1 MNFISSSLIDD
12 RKKNP
17 NTFILKQLIKQE
29 IIHQVLNSF
38 IFLIKQFNEQD
49 SSIETQITSESCCI
63 LHSLTSFFLLIRK
76 LLHYDGLIRA
86 PMTTLMRTRGQDTYD
101 TNITTTL
108 QKMILKISH
117 SLLLPFELNLFQKFP
132 LSIQLEWFNIV
143 EEMFENLKLLKDST
157 RKGDN
162 NGNNSL
168 KGSLKSQLS
177 DIRSMFDT
185 MNRVRDR
192 DESLQSPSS
201 SHAPPEDNR
210 LLEAAA
216 GLDFTPIQVIDAITS
231 IN

>member
-1 MNFISSSLIDD
+1 M
-12 RKKNP
+12 
-17 NTFILKQLIKQE
+17 
-29 IIHQVLNSF
+29 
-38 IFLIKQFNEQD
+38 
-49 SSIETQITSESCCI
+49 
-63 LHSLTSFFLLIRK
+63 
-76 LLHYDGLIRA
+76 
-86 PMTTLMRTRGQDTYD
+86 
-101 TNITTTL
+101 
-108 QKMILKISH
+108 
-117 SLLLPFELNLFQKFP
+117 NLFQKFP

-201 SHAPPEDNR
+201 SHTPPEDNR

-216 GLDFTPIQVIDAITS
+216 GLEFTPIQVIDAITS